1 MPKLVYT
8 DYYNYDLSDA
18 FVSAE
23 VLSYPVVGETAT
35 TYTLKDPKY
44 GRFVTDKEGYFLTAK
59 EAQAEINESLKATIE
74 HNLVEIQR
82 LQNEIKVIR
91 DYLEIK
97 ENAS

>member
-44 GRFVTDKEGYFLTAK
+44 GRFVTDKEGYFLTAE
-59 EAQAEINESLKATIE
+59 EAQAEINESLKKTVEYYLA
-74 HNLVEIQR
+74 EIQR
-82 LQNEIKVIR
+82 LQTELETIR
-91 DYLEIK
+91 NYLEAK
-97 ENAS
+97 ENA